1 MATAKYLGGRISWLW
16 LGLTV
21 ALFGPF
27 YCGWTCPFGTISRLT
42 SEVGKRFLPKFQ
54 FELPQNVKK
63 YLPICKYLL
72 FAMFIWVS
80 VLPSLGITF
89 GKEYLAYFKMHGQLK
104 IISSIPLAL
113 IFANF
118 YCRFFCWHKAQYNL
132 FGLVSPCAIAVDKD
146 KCVGCN
152 SCKKACPMKLDIT
165 GVDKVKTDCVMCM
178 QCIEACPLPDKAV
191 GLTFLGKRVSPLLV
205 AAAYFATYIVLVIG
219 LKHL

>member
-1 MATAKYLGGRISWLW
+1 MKITKLQILRLISVILCMATAKYLGGRISWLW

-104 IISSIPLAL
+104 IISNIPLAL

-132 FGLVSPCAIAVDKD
+132 FGLVSPCAIAVDK
-146 KCVGCN
+146 
-152 SCKKACPMKLDIT
+152 
-165 GVDKVKTDCVMCM
+165 VKTDCVMCM

-191 GLTFLGKRVSPLLV
+191 GLTFLGKRISPLLV